1 MGSPLAD
8 VVLGV
13 VALVA
18 LIGMFGLLGSGNLY
32 SRIGAGGTSIEGGEP
47 SDSHAAALERDTEI
61 RQMLL
66 ARSERLER
74 SGQPPLDIEREAARL
89 RNPAAT
95 LAPVPGTGT
104 GTGTTSH
111 IHGHDPELV
120 QELHQLAEAR
130 NERRRRRGEPLLDV
144 DAEVARKLAELD
156 G

>member
-13 VALVA
+13 VAFVA
-18 LIGMFGLLGSGNLY
+18 VLAVFGLLGSGKLY
-32 SRIGAGGTSIEGGEP
+32 GRIGAGGTSIEGGEP
-47 SDSHAAALERDTEI
+47 PGSSQASARERDLEI

-74 SGQPPLDIEREAARL
+74 SGLPPLDIEREAARL
-89 RNPAAT
+89 QDPSAS
-95 LAPVPGTGT
+95 LAPVAGARAGAPL
-104 GTGTTSH
+104 H
-111 IHGHDPELV
+111 RHDPELV
-120 QELHQLAEAR
+120 EELRQLIGAR
-130 NERRRRRGEPLLDV
+130 NERRRRRGEQLLDV